1 MAARPTVAVQSIE
14 GKASGNVALPAVMS
28 TPLRNDIIKYVTMQL
43 LKNKRQANG
52 TDRRAGHKHSAES
65 WGTGRAVSRIPRVS
79 GGGTHATGAGAFGNM
94 ARGGHMF
101 SMKKVFRR
109 WQVAVPRKLRRF
121 AVASAIAAT
130 AVAPLV
136 AARGHKIDAVAEVPI
151 VVDDA
156 IEKISKTKD
165 AVKLL
170 KAVNVYD
177 DAVRAALTKLRAGK
191 GKYRNRRRITRKGP
205 LIVVKDT
212 SAAQAAFR
220 NLPGIKAVSVSRLN
234 VLDLAPGGH
243 VGRLVVW
250 SKSAFAELD
259 AIYGTTSDAAA
270 PQKAKFVIPRTIMTN
285 ADVTSVVARD
295 EIQSVLRPK
304 KKRHTKAIR
313 NVNPLKSIKA
323 LAKLDPVAAS
333 KRASVRNAKALP
345 KNRMVRVVLS
355 FLCILLALFLVCCI
369 QFLTPGSSQGCL
381 CRSHPQVQVRCF
393 CYVGDDSWWKV
404 GVSS

>member
-1 MAARPTVAVQSIE
+1 LFRESIGRNFMASRPTVTVHSTA
-14 GKASGNVALPAVMS
+14 GKASGSVPLPAVMS

-79 GGGTHATGAGAFGNM
+79 GGGTHATGSGAFGNM
-94 ARGGHMF
+94 CRGGHMF

-109 WQVAVPRKLRRF
+109 WHVAVPRKIRRF

-136 AARGHKIDAVAEVPI
+136 AARGHKIDGVAEVPL
-151 VVDDA
+151 VVDDSLET
-156 IEKISKTKD
+156 IRKTRD
-165 AVKLL
+165 AVALL
-170 KAVNVYD
+170 KSVNVYA
-177 DAVRAALTKLRAGK
+177 DALRAATTIKLRAGK
-191 GKYRNRRRITRKGP
+191 GKYRNRRRVTRKGP
-205 LIVVKDT
+205 LVIVKDT
-212 SAAQAAFR
+212 SSAQAAFR
-220 NLPGIKAVSVSRLN
+220 NLPGVKAVAVSRLS

-243 VGRLVVW
+243 VGRLCVW

-259 AIYGTTSDAAA
+259 AIYGTSSDAAA
-270 PQKAKFVIPRTIMTN
+270 PQKAKFRLPRTIMTN

-304 KKRHTKAIR
+304 KKRNTKSSR
-313 NVNPLKSIKA
+313 NVNPLRNAKA

-333 KRASVRNAKALP
+333 LRAQERNAKKLP
-345 KNRMVRVVLS
+345 RGRMARRKAHVRAHTTKS
-355 FLCILLALFLVCCI
+355 AGK
-369 QFLTPGSSQGCL
+369 T
-381 CRSHPQVQVRCF
+381 
-393 CYVGDDSWWKV
+393 KAK
-404 GVSS
+404 

>member
-1 MAARPTVAVQSIE
+1 MAARPTVAVYSVD
-14 GKASGNVALPAVMS
+14 GKVSGNVALPGVMS
-28 TPLRNDIIKYVTMQL
+28 TPLRNDIIKYVAMQL

-52 TDRRAGHKHSAES
+52 IDRRAGHKHSAES

-94 ARGGHMF
+94 CRGGHMF
-101 SMKKVFRR
+101 AMKKVFRR
-109 WQVAVPRKLRRF
+109 WHVAVPRKIRRF

-136 AARGHKIDAVAEVPI
+136 SARGHKIEAVKEVPL

-156 IEKISKTKD
+156 IEKISKTRD

-170 KAVNVYD
+170 KALNVYD
-177 DAVRAALTKLRAGK
+177 DAVRAAMTKLRAGK

-205 LIVVKDT
+205 LIVVKDAK
-212 SAAQAAFR
+212 AATAAFR
-220 NLPGIKAVSVSRLN
+220 NLPGVKAVAVSRLN

-243 VGRLVVW
+243 VGRLCVW
-250 SKSAFAELD
+250 SKAAVAELD
-259 AIYGTTSDAAA
+259 AIYGTSSDAAA

-295 EIQSVLRPK
+295 EIQSVLRPL
-304 KKRHTKAIR
+304 KKRHTKNVR
-313 NVNPLKSIKA
+313 NANPLRCIKA

-333 KRASVRNAKALP
+333 KRANVRNVKPLA
-345 KNRMVRVVLS
+345 KNRMARRKAHVKAHTHKS
-355 FLCILLALFLVCCI
+355 
-369 QFLTPGSSQGCL
+369 
-381 CRSHPQVQVRCF
+381 
-393 CYVGDDSWWKV
+393 K
-404 GVSS
+404 